1 MGRMDIRAWERRE
14 RERVVTQGID
24 SEDLSLSLQVPEQS
38 RHVVNVT
45 DPGLTSIRICR
56 WSRARCPSLN
66 LSLKGTKRLVRRVPT
81 GLNRVS
87 FVLYHGL
94 FAITCIALSYK
105 GKGSREAFQLLMFN
119 E

>member
-1 MGRMDIRAWERRE
+1 M
-14 RERVVTQGID
+14 
-24 SEDLSLSLQVPEQS
+24 
-38 RHVVNVT
+38 VNVT

-56 WSRARCPSLN
+56 WSRARCAALN

-87 FVLYHGL
+87 YVLYHGL
-94 FAITCIALSYK
+94 FAITCIALAYK
-105 GKGSREAFQLLMFN
+105 GKGSLEASQLLIFY